1 MDFSKGGSFFSKGG
15 SFFSKGG
22 GFFSKGTGFL
32 SAISAEAPH
41 PASKY
46 FFRFFFAV
54 SKLLFIFAACSVSM
68 HTFIYNYQHT
78 MEGKR
83 YPVIEEENGSCMMAE
98 EPAVSYAN
106 MKESCLSEGKAFDY
120 PSDYDPGIGP
130 YSMKELNARIDK
142 AETDRMN
149 PDKWIRVD
157 DFWAEMQKIHLW
169 LQ

>member
-1 MDFSKGGSFFSKGG
+1 MK
-15 SFFSKGG
+15 
-22 GFFSKGTGFL
+22 
-32 SAISAEAPH
+32 
-41 PASKY
+41 
-46 FFRFFFAV
+46 
-54 SKLLFIFAACSVSM
+54 
-68 HTFIYNYQHT
+68 
-78 MEGKR
+78 GKR

-98 EPAVSYAN
+98 EPAVAYAN

-149 PDKWIRVD
+149 PDKWVRVD